1 MTRVLTVA
9 QMEFLTLVRTKAFLI
24 GILMMPVLIAI
35 SVLFQ
40 MYAARHVDTDD
51 RKFAVIDHSGA
62 LYGAI
67 AAASAAHN
75 ESRGEGESRT
85 GPHFIPSR
93 VDPAGRPLDQVK
105 LELSDRVREKDLF
118 AFIDIPA
125 GIVEASGD
133 ATRDAAA
140 VSYYTGTPSYE
151 PLPDW
156 LRDVVNREIA
166 RQRFVKSGVDP
177 DLVTRLNARVAVSSY
192 GLVERQLDGKVAE
205 ARKTD
210 AIATFVMP
218 FVFLFL
224 MFMSVMTGA
233 QHLLNAIVEEKM
245 SKISEVLVGSIEPFK
260 LLLGKLLGVA
270 CVSLLLATIY
280 FLGGSYV
287 IFSSGRWELFQP
299 ALIGWFYLYLICA
312 VLMYGS
318 IFLALGSAC
327 SDLKDAQSMM
337 QPAMLLIMLPYLASF
352 AVIRAPESSLA
363 TGLSLF
369 PTVTPFIMM
378 IRLAMPPGPPIWQVL
393 LSVAIVL
400 AATTFL
406 VWAAGRI
413 FRVGILMQGKA
424 PNLPE
429 VLRWIR
435 A

>member
-1 MTRVLTVA
+1 MNRVFTVA
-9 QMEFLTLVRTKAFLI
+9 QMEFLQLVRTKAFLI
-24 GILMMPVLIAI
+24 GILMMPVLMALAI
-35 SVLFQ
+35 GFQ
-40 MYAARHVDTDD
+40 VYAARHTDTEV
-51 RKFAVIDHSGA
+51 RTFAVIDHSGTVYDA
-62 LYGAI
+62 L
-67 AAASAAHN
+67 AAAAAAHN
-75 ESRGEGESRT
+75 TGKGEGEAQT
-85 GPHFIPSR
+85 GPHFVPSR
-93 VDPAGRPLDQVK
+93 VDAVGGSLDTVK
-105 LELSDRVREKDLF
+105 LDLSDRVRSDDLF
-118 AFIDIPA
+118 AFIEIPA
-125 GIVEASGD
+125 GIIDGSGD
-133 ATRDAAA
+133 AGAIR
-140 VSYYTGTPSYE
+140 YYTGTPSYE

-156 LRDVVNREIA
+156 IRDVANREIA
-166 RQRFVKSGVDP
+166 RQRFTNSGIDP
-177 DLVTRLNARVAVSSY
+177 ALVTKLNARVPVSSY
-192 GLVERQLDGKVAE
+192 GLVDRQLDGSVGE
-205 ARKTD
+205 ARETD

-260 LLLGKLLGVA
+260 LLMGKLLGVTA
-270 CVSLLLATIY
+270 VSFLLASIY
-280 FLGGSYV
+280 FAGG
-287 IFSSGRWELFQP
+287 IFAIVQSGRFDLLRLDLF
-299 ALIGWFYLYLICA
+299 AWFFLFLLCA

-337 QPAMLLIMLPYLASF
+337 QPAILLIMLPYLASF
-352 AVIRAPESSLA
+352 AVIRAPDSSLA
-363 TGLSLF
+363 TGLSLV

-378 IRLAMPPGPPIWQVL
+378 MRLAMPPGPPLWQVL
-393 LSVAIVL
+393 LSVGIVL
-400 AATTFL
+400 VTTTFL